1 MAVENIF
8 LTNIQRFS
16 LHDGPGIRT
25 TVFLKGCSLHCPW
38 CSNPE
43 NVYGNDGKYYSPEKL
58 LREILRD
65 RIFYD
70 DDIRGGV
77 TFSGGEPLL
86 QIGALVPLLEALKSE
101 NVHIAAE
108 TCLYVPRKNLDTAMK
123 YIDLF
128 QVDMK
133 IMNAELAFRI
143 LGGDYGVYLANL
155 DALMKARN
163 DVIMRIPVIE
173 GYTDSEENMNAVKKI
188 LAEYSGSIQRADLIK
203 GHNLGAVKYRKLELD
218 EPCYIAVS
226 DEFMMKY
233 KHNISEFGFPAEI
246 CRI

>member
-1 MAVENIF
+1 MAGENIF

-25 TVFLKGCSLHCPW
+25 TVFLKGCPLHCPW

-70 DDIRGGV
+70 GDIRGGV

-86 QIGALVPLLEALKSE
+86 QIGVLVPLLEALKSE
-101 NVHIAAE
+101 NVHIAVE

-128 QVDMK
+128 HVDMK
-133 IMNAELAFRI
+133 IMNAEGAFKI
-143 LGGDYGVYLANL
+143 LGGDYGVYLTNL

-163 DVIMRIPVIE
+163 DVIMRIPVIG

-203 GHNLGAVKYRKLELD
+203 GHNLGAGKYRKLGLD
-218 EPCYIAVS
+218 EPCYIALG
-226 DEFMMKY
+226 DEFLMKY